1 MPRGCDCPACRMG
14 RLMADRSGEPDPRA
28 DDDTGDL
35 RRQDMV
41 SYYMER
47 FGMMYPEAVI
57 MLRQESK
64 LQWKGAVEA
73 MARRHGLDEDDA
85 ISHVLAHTVN
95 QSERIQ

>member
-1 MPRGCDCPACRMG
+1 MPRGCDCPGCRMAF
-14 RLMADRSGEPDPRA
+14 LIAEA
-28 DDDTGDL
+28 DDDDAVS
-35 RRQDMV
+35 RRRSGMV

-47 FGMMYPEAVI
+47 FGMMFPEAVI
-57 MLRQESK
+57 MLQQESK